1 MPSPGLVLER
11 VQAALQEFGL
21 EISSRP
27 DGADALV
34 CIRVPPETGVG
45 GEESPSELSEP
56 VGSFFHEGSSTDT
69 PSVVAGAGGDSEEAW
84 WLRVVPLEPG
94 PHVLDFHHRIREGG
108 GLSALAR
115 IRLAYLRG
123 RQGASIRR
131 GESTH
136 SDLPAEL

>member
-27 DGADALV
+27 DGADTLV

-56 VGSFFHEGSSTDT
+56 VGSSFHEGSSTDT

-84 WLRVVPLEPG
+84 WLRVVPLEPFFTWSLG
-94 PHVLDFHHRIREGG
+94 TH
-108 GLSALAR
+108 
-115 IRLAYLRG
+115 
-123 RQGASIRR
+123 QGAVRPPPGDFDISHGFASQADSRAFCL
-131 GESTH
+131 GAGLL
-136 SDLPAEL
+136 DLPAEL